1 MFFIYRHLHRNF
13 IFAVIELSLIPY
25 CYTSYYFL
33 MRKRSSLVFIEAEEF
48 YKIDGIS
55 KINAHLKQ
63 KVICQVP
70 LNELTSLPEPML

>member
-1 MFFIYRHLHRNF
+1 
-13 IFAVIELSLIPY
+13 
-25 CYTSYYFL
+25 
-33 MRKRSSLVFIEAEEF
+33 MRKRSSLVCIEAEEF

-70 LNELTSLPEPML
+70 LNELTSLPEPMLQNFFTIITKKGTLTEGKGSVREY

>member
-1 MFFIYRHLHRNF
+1 
-13 IFAVIELSLIPY
+13 
-25 CYTSYYFL
+25 
-33 MRKRSSLVFIEAEEF
+33 MRKRSSLVCIEAEEF

-70 LNELTSLPEPML
+70 LNELTSLPEPMLQNFLRL